1 MARPAARR
9 LQDSP
14 IHGERSVTKYPQ
26 RNQLK
31 HTRKRYRDRNW
42 REYEAALRK
51 RGDLTIWF
59 SEETLRDWHPSVGA
73 IPGGQRHYSDTAI
86 EMALTV
92 RAVYGLVLRHT
103 EGFLRSVAR
112 LQQLGID
119 IPDHTTQ
126 SRRSSTLKAPVRNPD
141 TAGGPVHILVD
152 STGLKAHR
160 GPTAQADGAIVVP
173 GENCTSWSTRIPPR
187 SSHRN

>member
-92 RAVYGLVLRHT
+92 RSVYGLALRQF
-103 EGFLRSVAR
+103 GSFLRSVAWL
-112 LQQLGID
+112 LQLDID
-119 IPDHTTQ
+119 IPDHTTL
-126 SRRSSTLKAPVRNPD
+126 SRRSSNLKVHVRRSD
-141 TAGGPVHILVD
+141 TASGPV
-152 STGLKAHR
+152 
-160 GPTAQADGAIVVP
+160 
-173 GENCTSWSTRIPPR
+173 EC
-187 SSHRN
+187 